1 MTHAKTYAEHLETL
15 DTRLADALERAARAG
30 SSFEGV
36 LFHSGREAT
45 YHADDEAIAFR
56 STPHYRRWVP
66 LEGPE
71 HAVLARPGRKPLV
84 VRHAPRDFWLET
96 LPLAPS
102 YWQEHV
108 ELVEIEN
115 PDELARVVGSTDR
128 LAFVGG
134 AGEVAGALGFAPEA
148 VEPDALMKP
157 LDWHRAAKTPYEV
170 ALIEAAGRRAAEGH
184 RLARK
189 AFESGSSEI
198 EIHWTYLQATGHLEK
213 ELPFAPITALGDK
226 IAILH
231 YQNKRGSEAGAQR
244 SFMLDAGAVVEGYA
258 SDITRTWARTDAD
271 PRYVALVE
279 GVDALERELVEMIAP
294 GVSYVDVHV
303 ASHRKV
309 ASLIAELGIVKCSGE
324 EAFEEGVTRTFLP
337 HGVGHHLGIQV
348 HDVGGH
354 QADPGGGSAPPP
366 AEYPFLRNTRT
377 LEPGHVVTIEP
388 GVYFTPVLLDAL
400 RAIDASA
407 LVDWEVVEE
416 LAPYGGVRI
425 EDDVL
430 CTADGH
436 RDLTRASIQGP
447 RGI

>member
-1 MTHAKTYAEHLETL
+1 MTDARTYAEHLEIL
-15 DTRLADALERAARAG
+15 DARLAEALELAAAAG
-30 SSFEGV
+30 ARFEGV

-71 HAVLARPGRKPLV
+71 HAVLARPGKKPLV
-84 VRHAPRDFWLET
+84 VRHAPKDFWLET

-108 ELVEIEN
+108 ELVEIES
-115 PDELARVVGSTDR
+115 PEELGGVIGPTDS

-134 AGEVAGALGFAPEA
+134 AGEVARALGFENDAI
-148 VEPDALMKP
+148 EPDALIKP

-170 ALIEAAGRRAAEGH
+170 ALIEAAGRRSAEGH

-189 AFESGSSEI
+189 AFEAGSSEI

-213 ELPFAPITALGDK
+213 ELPFAPITALGEK

-231 YQNKRGSEAGAQR
+231 YQNKRGTEAGPQKA
-244 SFMLDAGAVVEGYA
+244 FMLDAGAVVEGYA
-258 SDITRTWARTDAD
+258 SDITRTWARDDAD
-271 PRYVALVE
+271 PRYVRLIE
-279 GVDALERELVEMIAP
+279 GMDQLERELVEMVAP
-294 GVSYVDVHV
+294 GVSYVDIHV

-309 ASLIAELGIVKCSGE
+309 GALLHELGVVLCSGE
-324 EAFEEGVTRTFLP
+324 EAFDKGLTRTFLP
-337 HGVGHHLGIQV
+337 HGVGHHMGIQV

-354 QADPGGGSAPPP
+354 QAGPTGGAAPPP

-377 LEPGHVVTIEP
+377 LEAGHVVTIEP

-400 RAIDASA
+400 RASKLSE
-407 LVDWEVVEE
+407 LVDWKIVEE

-430 CTADGH
+430 CTADGF
-436 RDLTRASIQGP
+436 RDLTRSAIQGP